1 MVDKITI
8 ALADLEEPKETPY
21 SADSRILKLNH
32 PLNKISNL
40 QDSNCHSLTLHPL
53 VTSLYNA
60 KWKRIGFYFYYGNLC
75 KYHTMNQTRHCTKY
89 YTLNSNL
96 VLVLYLIF
104 MLLFNIYCITLPP
117 PYTYDQNSESNC
129 TVTSQQAVYPIANQ
143 WYDSTDGTGCYDVPL
158 YDKEGFENR

>member
-75 KYHTMNQTRHCTKY
+75 KYHTMNQTRHRTKY
-89 YTLNSNL
+89 YTEFKSRFSSLPHIHASLQYLLHNSSASL
-96 VLVLYLIF
+96 HIR
-104 MLLFNIYCITLPP
+104 
-117 PYTYDQNSESNC
+117 S
-129 TVTSQQAVYPIANQ
+129 
-143 WYDSTDGTGCYDVPL
+143 
-158 YDKEGFENR
+158 K